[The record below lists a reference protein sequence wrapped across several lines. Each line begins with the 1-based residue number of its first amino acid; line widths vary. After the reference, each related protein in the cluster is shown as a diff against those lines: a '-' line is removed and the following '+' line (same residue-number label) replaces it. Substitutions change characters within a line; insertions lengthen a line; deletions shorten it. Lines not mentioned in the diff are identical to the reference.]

1 MSELRLFHNWR
12 LRNNLNVP
20 FALQEFTQSE
30 TFLKFLINIFI
41 SESKLFVYLLSAL
54 RLSFLFCKIC
64 LLITEHKNTDNIYIR
79 LMMYKILHKVINLHL
94 YTKNV
99 ILTLT

>member
-12 LRNNLNVP
+12 LRNNLYVP

-54 RLSFLFCKIC
+54 RLSFLNGSSN
-64 LLITEHKNTDNIYIR
+64 HPV
-79 LMMYKILHKVINLHL
+79 ILHSKSRNEKEFAPRNANSNQPIVGGHL
-94 YTKNV
+94 D
-99 ILTLT
+99 